1 MAHPRRSLLPA
12 LFCPMKFT
20 TKLETTVH
28 ECDKTG
34 RTFLRFVPVITP
46 LQCASGQLKTAC
58 FEAWIDEPETI
69 AKQRAA
75 ALKSAAEALAYL
87 FS

>member
-1 MAHPRRSLLPA
+1 
-12 LFCPMKFT
+12 MKFV

-34 RTFLRFVPVITP
+34 RTLLRFVPVITP
-46 LQCASGQLKTAC
+46 LHCASGQLRTAC

-69 AKQRAA
+69 ATQRAA
-75 ALKSAAEALAYL
+75 AMKSAMESLAYL
-87 FS
+87 FT